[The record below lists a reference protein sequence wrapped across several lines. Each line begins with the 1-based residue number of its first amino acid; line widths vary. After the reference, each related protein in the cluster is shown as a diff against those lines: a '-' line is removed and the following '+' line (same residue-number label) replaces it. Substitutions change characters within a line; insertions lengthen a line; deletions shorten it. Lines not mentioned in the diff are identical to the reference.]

1 MLKDDL
7 IESFKRVEEKLGGL
21 QYVVH
26 TTYKEPK
33 FEIFDSIEK
42 ITDIGL
48 ITPIEP
54 NYFKDDKNVYYF
66 SDKEKMM
73 IKVENVSKEYEL
85 ADGTKVPALK
95 DVSFEVK
102 EGEILGIMGKSGS
115 GKTTLLR
122 ALRGVEH
129 IDDGSIEVGKVKV
142 TSTSSQFYYNNLKK
156 ETAIHLQR
164 SFGLWPDTV
173 RENVLRKLYARKY
186 FDEGDTNFEI
196 AESEFGHEADELLEL
211 VSLTHKA
218 DHYASVLSGGEKQR
232 LIMARQL
239 AKQPKALLLDEPATM
254 ACPRTKQEILD
265 AVKKIN
271 KELNITV
278 IIVSHLPDVQKY
290 LADRV
295 ILLEDGEI
303 ADEGST
309 DEICDTFMRDMDDIV
324 DIQNISTDE
333 DVIDVKDIY
342 KRFYLLT
349 GGEVLQIEDI
359 NFKVRNG
366 NILSIIGPSGSGKTV
381 LLRML
386 GGLDDPDE
394 GEVLYK
400 VEDGWADIDIPGL
413 NRMKIRSKLGFMHQ
427 EFALSHYATVLDQLA
442 TRLGYKNQ
450 DIVKE
455 AKVRAKKLGL
465 SEELLDSF
473 YLLTDLPETE
483 AKERLRQINLD
494 GEILNDLFPRFPE
507 TATKEA
513 VADIFESLDLD
524 MDILFRKSYELSG
537 GQKVRVM
544 LALILVSRPK
554 FLLLDEPFGDLDPIT
569 LRDVTNALK
578 SISKEYDIT
587 IVMISHNTDFIKELS
602 DRAIFMDEGKI
613 IEDSGNIDE
622 IVDNFID
629 FCHADYLKGD

>member
-1 MLKDDL
+1 
-7 IESFKRVEEKLGGL
+7 
-21 QYVVH
+21 
-26 TTYKEPK
+26 
-33 FEIFDSIEK
+33 
-42 ITDIGL
+42 
-48 ITPIEP
+48 
-54 NYFKDDKNVYYF
+54 
-66 SDKEKMM
+66 M
-73 IKVENVSKEYEL
+73 IKVENVSKYYKL
-85 ADGTKVPALK
+85 DDGTSIKALE
-95 DVSFEVK
+95 DVSFEVE
-102 EGEILGIMGKSGS
+102 EGEILGIMGRSGS

-129 IDDGSIEVGKVKV
+129 IDEGSVTVGKVNV
-142 TSTSSQFYYNNLKK
+142 TSSSSQFYYNNLKK

-173 RENVLRKLYARKY
+173 RENVLRKLYARRY

-196 AESEFGHEADELLEL
+196 AESEFGDEADELLEL

-239 AKQPKALLLDEPATM
+239 AKKPKALLLDEPATM
-254 ACPRTKQEILD
+254 ACPKTKQEILD

-278 IIVSHLPDVQKY
+278 IVVSHLPDVQKY
-290 LADRV
+290 LADKV

-303 ADEGST
+303 ADVGSP
-309 DEICDTFMRDMDDIV
+309 DEICDKFMQNMDDVV
-324 DIQNISTDE
+324 DIENISTDE
-333 DVIDVKDIY
+333 DIIDVCDLN

-349 GGEVLQIEDI
+349 GGEVLEIEDI
-359 NFKVRNG
+359 NFKVQKG
-366 NILSIIGPSGSGKTV
+366 NILSLIGPSGAGKTV

-386 GGLDDPDE
+386 AGLDDPDK
-394 GEVLYK
+394 GEVLYN
-400 VEDGWADIDIPGL
+400 VDGQWCDIDIPGL
-413 NRMKIRSKLGFMHQ
+413 GRMKIRSQLGFMHQ
-427 EFALSHYATVLDQLA
+427 EFALSHYSTVLNQLA

-450 DIVKE
+450 DIINE
-455 AKVRAKKLGL
+455 AKARAEKLGL

-473 YLLTDLPETE
+473 YLLTDLPEVE
-483 AKERLRQINLD
+483 AKERLRQVGLD
-494 GEILNDLFPRFPE
+494 AEILNDLFPKFPE

-524 MDILFRKSYELSG
+524 MDILHRKSYELSG

-544 LALILVSRPK
+544 LSLILISRPK

-569 LRDVTNALK
+569 LRTVTNSLK
-578 SISKEYDIT
+578 RISKDYGIT
-587 IVMISHNTDFIKELS
+587 IVMVSHNTDFIKELS
-602 DRAIFMDEGKI
+602 NRAIFVDDGKI
-613 IEDSGNIDE
+613 VDDSENIDE

>member
-1 MLKDDL
+1 
-7 IESFKRVEEKLGGL
+7 
-21 QYVVH
+21 
-26 TTYKEPK
+26 
-33 FEIFDSIEK
+33 
-42 ITDIGL
+42 
-48 ITPIEP
+48 
-54 NYFKDDKNVYYF
+54 
-66 SDKEKMM
+66 M
-73 IKVENVSKEYEL
+73 IKVENVSKDYDL
-85 ADGTKVPALK
+85 DDGTKITALK

-129 IDDGSIEVGKVKV
+129 IDEGSITVGEVTV
-142 TSTSSQFYYNNLKK
+142 TPDSSQFYYNNLKK

-164 SFGLWPDTV
+164 SFGIWPDTV
-173 RENVLRKLYARKY
+173 RENVLRKLYAREY
-186 FDEGDTNFEI
+186 YDEGDANLEL

-211 VSLTHKA
+211 VSLTHKK

-254 ACPRTKQEILD
+254 ACPKTKQEILD

-271 KELNITV
+271 RELNITV
-278 IIVSHLPDVQKY
+278 IVVSHLPEIQKY

-295 ILLEDGEI
+295 ILLENGEI
-303 ADEGST
+303 ADEGSAE
-309 DEICDTFMRDMDDIV
+309 EICHKFMESMDEIV
-324 DIQNISTDE
+324 DIKNIATDE
-333 DVIDVKDIY
+333 DVIQVNDIY

-349 GGEVLQIEDI
+349 GGEVLQIEDV
-359 NFKVRNG
+359 NFTVQKE
-366 NILSIIGPSGSGKTV
+366 NILSIIGPSGAGKTV

-386 GGLDDPDE
+386 GGLEDPDK
-394 GEVLYK
+394 GEVLYD
-400 VEDGWADIDIPGL
+400 VDGQWADVDIPGMG
-413 NRMKIRSKLGFMHQ
+413 RMKIRSKLGFMHQ
-427 EFALSHYATVLDQLA
+427 EFALSHYATVLNQLA

-450 DIVKE
+450 DIVKDAQE
-455 AKVRAKKLGL
+455 RARKIGL

-473 YLLTDLPETE
+473 YLLTDLPEVE
-483 AKERLRQINLD
+483 ARERLRQVGLD
-494 GEILNDLFPRFPE
+494 ADILDDLFPKFPE
-507 TATKEA
+507 SATKEA

-524 MDILFRKSYELSG
+524 MDILHRKSYELSG

-554 FLLLDEPFGDLDPIT
+554 FLLLDEPFGDLDPVT

-578 SISKEYDIT
+578 TISKDYGIT

-602 DRAIFMDEGKI
+602 NRAVFMDDGKI
-613 IEDSGNIDE
+613 IDDSEDMDK
-622 IVDNFID
+622 IVDNFIE

>member
-1 MLKDDL
+1 
-7 IESFKRVEEKLGGL
+7 
-21 QYVVH
+21 
-26 TTYKEPK
+26 
-33 FEIFDSIEK
+33 
-42 ITDIGL
+42 
-48 ITPIEP
+48 
-54 NYFKDDKNVYYF
+54 
-66 SDKEKMM
+66 M
-73 IKVENVSKEYEL
+73 IKVENVSKAYEL
-85 ADGTKVPALK
+85 DDGTKVTALK
-95 DVSFEVK
+95 DVSFEVE

-122 ALRGVEH
+122 AIRGVEH
-129 IDDGSIEVGKVKV
+129 IDEGSISVGNVKV
-142 TSTSSQFYYNNLKK
+142 TSESSQFYYNELKK

-164 SFGLWPDTV
+164 SFGIWPDTV
-173 RENVLRKLYARKY
+173 RENVLRKLYARRY

-196 AESEFGHEADELLEL
+196 AESEFGEEADELLEM
-211 VSLTHKA
+211 VSLTHKK

-254 ACPRTKQEILD
+254 ACPKTKQEILD

-278 IIVSHLPDVQKY
+278 IVISHLPDVQKY

-303 ADEGST
+303 VDEGSA
-309 DEICDTFMRDMDDIV
+309 DDICDKFMDGMDDIV
-324 DIQNISTDE
+324 DIDNISIDE
-333 DVIDVKDIY
+333 DVIQVNDLY

-349 GGEVLQIEDI
+349 GGEVLQIEDV
-359 NFKVRNG
+359 NFTVQKE
-366 NILSIIGPSGSGKTV
+366 NILSIIGPSGAGKTV

-386 GGLDDPDE
+386 GGLEDPDK

-400 VEDGWADIDIPGL
+400 IGDDEWADVDIPGMG
-413 NRMKIRSKLGFMHQ
+413 RMKIRSQLGFMHQ
-427 EFALSHYATVLDQLA
+427 EFALSHYATVLSQLA
-442 TRLGYKNQ
+442 TRLGYKND
-450 DIVKE
+450 DIVKQAQE
-455 AKVRAKKLGL
+455 RARKIGL
-465 SEELLDSF
+465 SDELLDSF
-473 YLLTDLPETE
+473 YLLTDLPEVE
-483 AKERLRQINLD
+483 ARDRLKQIGLD
-494 GEILNDLFPRFPE
+494 ADILDDLFPKFPE

-524 MDILFRKSYELSG
+524 MDILHRKSYELSG

-544 LALILVSRPK
+544 LSLILISRPK
-554 FLLLDEPFGDLDPIT
+554 YLLLDEPFGDLDPVT

-578 SISKEYDIT
+578 TIAKTYGIT

-602 DRAIFMDEGKI
+602 NRAVFMDDGKI
-613 IEDSGNIDE
+613 IDDSENIDE

>member
-1 MLKDDL
+1 
-7 IESFKRVEEKLGGL
+7 
-21 QYVVH
+21 
-26 TTYKEPK
+26 
-33 FEIFDSIEK
+33 
-42 ITDIGL
+42 
-48 ITPIEP
+48 
-54 NYFKDDKNVYYF
+54 
-66 SDKEKMM
+66 M
-73 IKVENVSKEYEL
+73 IKVENVSKDYEL
-85 ADGTKVPALK
+85 TDGTKVTALK
-95 DVSFEVK
+95 NVSFEVK

-129 IDDGSIEVGKVKV
+129 IDEGSIEVGNVKV
-142 TSTSSQFYYNNLKK
+142 TSESSQFYYNELKK

-164 SFGLWPDTV
+164 SFGIWPDTV
-173 RENVLRKLYARKY
+173 RENVLRKLYARRY
-186 FDEGDTNFEI
+186 FDEGDTNFEV
-196 AESEFGHEADELLEL
+196 AESEFGEEAD
-211 VSLTHKA
+211 KK

-239 AKQPKALLLDEPATM
+239 AKQPTALLLDEPATM
-254 ACPRTKQEILD
+254 ACPKTKQEILD

-271 KELNITV
+271 KELNITI
-278 IIVSHLPDVQKY
+278 IIVSHLPDIQKY

-303 ADEGST
+303 VDEGSPK
-309 DEICDTFMRDMDDIV
+309 EICDKFMADMDDIV

-333 DVIDVKDIY
+333 DLIDVKDVY

-349 GGEVLQIEDI
+349 GGEVLQMEDI
-359 NFKVRNG
+359 NFKVQDK
-366 NILSIIGPSGSGKTV
+366 NILSIIGPSGAGKTV

-386 GGLDDPDE
+386 GGLDDPDK

-400 VEDGWADIDIPGL
+400 VEDKWADIDIPGYD
-413 NRMKIRSKLGFMHQ
+413 RMKIRSKLGFMHQ
-427 EFALSHYATVLDQLA
+427 EFALTHYATVLSQLS
-442 TRLGYKNQ
+442 TRLGYKKQ
-450 DIVKE
+450 DIVNE
-455 AKVRAKKLGL
+455 AKARAEKLGL

-483 AKERLRQINLD
+483 AKERLRQVGLD

-524 MDILFRKSYELSG
+524 MDILHRKSYELSG

-544 LALILVSRPK
+544 LSLILVSRPK
-554 FLLLDEPFGDLDPIT
+554 FLLLDEPFGDLDPVT

-578 SISKEYDIT
+578 TISKDYGIT
-587 IVMISHNTDFIKELS
+587 IVMVSHNTDFIKELS
-602 DRAIFMDEGKI
+602 NRAIFMDDGKI
-613 IEDSGNIDE
+613 IDDSEDIDE

-629 FCHADYLKGD
+629 FCHADYLKGE

>member
-1 MLKDDL
+1 
-7 IESFKRVEEKLGGL
+7 
-21 QYVVH
+21 
-26 TTYKEPK
+26 
-33 FEIFDSIEK
+33 
-42 ITDIGL
+42 
-48 ITPIEP
+48 
-54 NYFKDDKNVYYF
+54 
-66 SDKEKMM
+66 M
-73 IKVENVSKEYEL
+73 IKVENVSKDYEL
-85 ADGTKVPALK
+85 ADGTKITALN
-95 DVSFEVK
+95 DISFEVK

-173 RENVLRKLYARKY
+173 RENILRKLYARRY
-186 FDEGDTNFEI
+186 FDEGDTNFEV
-196 AESEFGHEADELLEL
+196 AESEFGQEADELLEL

-218 DHYASVLSGGEKQR
+218 NHYASVLSGGEKQR

-278 IIVSHLPDVQKY
+278 ILVSHLPDVQKY

-303 ADEGST
+303 VDEGSP
-309 DEICDTFMRDMDDIV
+309 DEICDKFMEGMDDIV

-333 DVIDVKDIY
+333 DVIDVKDVY

-359 NFKVRNG
+359 NFKVQKE
-366 NILSIIGPSGSGKTV
+366 NIFSIIGPSGAGKTV

-386 GGLDDPDE
+386 GGLDDPDR

-400 VEDGWADIDIPGL
+400 IDDDWADIDIPGI

-427 EFALSHYATVLDQLA
+427 EFALSHYATVLNQLA

-455 AKVRAKKLGL
+455 AKARAEKLGL

-473 YLLTDLPETE
+473 YLLTDLPENE
-483 AKERLRQINLD
+483 AKERLRQVGLD

-524 MDILFRKSYELSG
+524 MDILHRKSYELSG

-544 LALILVSRPK
+544 LALILISRPK
-554 FLLLDEPFGDLDPIT
+554 FLLLDEPFGDLDPVT

-578 SISKEYDIT
+578 TISKDYEIT
-587 IVMISHNTDFIKELS
+587 VVMISHNTDFIKELS
-602 DRAIFMDEGKI
+602 NRAVFIDDGKI
-613 IEDSGNIDE
+613 IDDSENIDE

-629 FCHADYLKGD
+629 FCHADYLKRGLNNV

>member
-1 MLKDDL
+1 
-7 IESFKRVEEKLGGL
+7 
-21 QYVVH
+21 
-26 TTYKEPK
+26 
-33 FEIFDSIEK
+33 
-42 ITDIGL
+42 
-48 ITPIEP
+48 
-54 NYFKDDKNVYYF
+54 
-66 SDKEKMM
+66 M
-73 IKVENVSKEYEL
+73 IKVENVSKAYEL
-85 ADGTKVPALK
+85 DDGTKVTALN

-102 EGEILGIMGKSGS
+102 EGEIIGIMGKSGS

-129 IDDGSIEVGKVKV
+129 IDEGSISVGDVKV
-142 TSTSSQFYYNNLKK
+142 TSESSQFYYNNLKK

-164 SFGLWPDTV
+164 SFGVWPDTV
-173 RENVLRKLYARKY
+173 RENVLRKLYARRY
-186 FDEGDTNFEI
+186 FDEGDTNFEV
-196 AESEFGHEADELLEL
+196 AESEFGEEADELLEL
-211 VSLTHKA
+211 VSLTHKK

-254 ACPRTKQEILD
+254 ACPKTKQEILD

-278 IIVSHLPDVQKY
+278 VLVSHLPDVQKY

-303 ADEGST
+303 VDEGSA
-309 DEICDTFMRDMDDIV
+309 DEICDKFMEGMDDIV
-324 DIQNISTDE
+324 DIQNIATDE
-333 DVIDVKDIY
+333 DVVEVKDVY

-359 NFKVRNG
+359 NFKVQKE
-366 NILSIIGPSGSGKTV
+366 NILSIIGPSGAGKTV

-386 GGLDDPDE
+386 GGLDDPDK

-400 VEDGWADIDIPGL
+400 VDEEWADIDIPGM

-427 EFALSHYATVLDQLA
+427 EFALTHYATVLNQLA

-450 DIVKE
+450 DIIKD
-455 AKVRAKKLGL
+455 AQKRAKQIGL
-465 SEELLDSF
+465 SDELLDSF
-473 YLLTDLPETE
+473 YQLTDLPEAE
-483 AKERLRQINLD
+483 AKDRLRQIGLD
-494 GEILNDLFPRFPE
+494 AEILNDLFPRFPE

-513 VADIFESLDLD
+513 VADIFDSLDLD
-524 MDILFRKSYELSG
+524 MDILYRKSYELSG

-544 LALILVSRPK
+544 LALILISRPK
-554 FLLLDEPFGDLDPIT
+554 FLLLDEPFGDLDPVT

-578 SISKEYDIT
+578 TISKNYGIT
-587 IVMISHNTDFIKELS
+587 VIMISHNTDFIKEVS
-602 DRAIFMDEGKI
+602 NRAVFMDDGKI
-613 IEDSGNIDE
+613 IDDSENIDE

>member
-1 MLKDDL
+1 
-7 IESFKRVEEKLGGL
+7 
-21 QYVVH
+21 
-26 TTYKEPK
+26 
-33 FEIFDSIEK
+33 
-42 ITDIGL
+42 
-48 ITPIEP
+48 
-54 NYFKDDKNVYYF
+54 
-66 SDKEKMM
+66 M

-85 ADGTKVPALK
+85 DDGTKITALK
-95 DVSFEVK
+95 NVSFEVK

-129 IDDGSIEVGKVKV
+129 IDGGSIEEKKKKI
-142 TSTSSQFYYNNLKK
+142 TSESSQFYYNELKK

-173 RENVLRKLYARKY
+173 RENVLRKLYARDY
-186 FDEGDTNFEI
+186 FDEGDTNFEV

-211 VSLTHKA
+211 VSLTHKK

-239 AKQPKALLLDEPATM
+239 AKRPKALLLDEPATM
-254 ACPRTKQEILD
+254 ACPKTKQEILD

-278 IIVSHLPDVQKY
+278 VLVSHLPDVQKY

-303 ADEGST
+303 ADEGSAEESRLT
-309 DEICDTFMRDMDDIV
+309 DSPRSL
-324 DIQNISTDE
+324 QNISTDE
-333 DVIDVKDIY
+333 DVIQVNDVF

-349 GGEVLQIEDI
+349 GGQVLEMEDI
-359 NFKVRNG
+359 NFTVQKE
-366 NILSIIGPSGSGKTV
+366 NILSIIGPSGAGKTV

-386 GGLDDPDE
+386 GGLDDPDK
-394 GEVLYK
+394 GEVLYD
-400 VEDGWADIDIPGL
+400 VEGEWKDIDIPGMS
-413 NRMKIRSKLGFMHQ
+413 RMKIRSKLGFMHQ
-427 EFALSHYATVLDQLA
+427 EFALTHYATVLNQLA

-450 DIVKE
+450 NIVKD
-455 AKVRAKKLGL
+455 AQKRAENLGL

-473 YLLTDLPETE
+473 YQLTDLPETE
-483 AKERLRQINLD
+483 AKERLRQVGLD
-494 GEILNDLFPRFPE
+494 AEILNDLFPRFPE

-524 MDILFRKSYELSG
+524 MDILYRRSYELSG

-554 FLLLDEPFGDLDPIT
+554 FLLLDEPFGDLDPVT

-578 SISKEYDIT
+578 KISKTYGIT
-587 IVMISHNTDFIKELS
+587 IVMVSHNTDFIKELS
-602 DRAIFMDEGKI
+602 NRALFMDDGKI
-613 IEDSGNIDE
+613 VDDSENINE
-622 IVDNFID
+622 IVDNFIE
-629 FCHADYLKGD
+629 FCHADYLLGDK

>member
-1 MLKDDL
+1 
-7 IESFKRVEEKLGGL
+7 
-21 QYVVH
+21 
-26 TTYKEPK
+26 
-33 FEIFDSIEK
+33 
-42 ITDIGL
+42 
-48 ITPIEP
+48 
-54 NYFKDDKNVYYF
+54 
-66 SDKEKMM
+66 MM
-73 IKVENVSKEYEL
+73 IKVENVSKDYEL
-85 ADGTKVPALK
+85 SDGSKVTALK
-95 DVSFEVK
+95 NVSFEVE

-129 IDDGSIEVGKVKV
+129 IDEGSIEVGNVKV
-142 TSTSSQFYYNNLKK
+142 TSESSQFYYNELKK

-164 SFGLWPDTV
+164 SFGIWPDTV
-173 RENVLRKLYARKY
+173 RENVLRKLYARRY
-186 FDEGDTNFEI
+186 FDEGDTNFEV
-196 AESEFGHEADELLEL
+196 AESEFGDEADELLEL
-211 VSLTHKA
+211 VSLTHKK

-239 AKQPKALLLDEPATM
+239 AKQPTALLLDEPATM
-254 ACPRTKQEILD
+254 ACPKTKQEILD

-271 KELNITV
+271 RELNITI
-278 IIVSHLPDVQKY
+278 IIVSHLPDIQKY

-303 ADEGST
+303 IDEGSPK
-309 DEICDTFMRDMDDIV
+309 EICDKFMEDMDDIV

-333 DVIDVKDIY
+333 DLIDVKDVY

-349 GGEVLQIEDI
+349 GGEVLQMEDI
-359 NFKVRNG
+359 NFKVQDK
-366 NILSIIGPSGSGKTV
+366 NILSIIGPSGAGKTV

-386 GGLDDPDE
+386 GGLDDPDK

-400 VEDGWADIDIPGL
+400 IGDRWADIDIPGYD
-413 NRMKIRSKLGFMHQ
+413 RMEIRSKLGFMHQ
-427 EFALSHYATVLDQLA
+427 EFALTHYATVLSQLS
-442 TRLGYKNQ
+442 TRLGYKKT
-450 DIVKE
+450 DIVNE
-455 AKVRAKKLGL
+455 AKARAEKLGL

-473 YLLTDLPETE
+473 YQLTDMPETE
-483 AKERLRQINLD
+483 VKERLRQVGLD

-524 MDILFRKSYELSG
+524 MDILHRKSYELSG

-544 LALILVSRPK
+544 LSLILVSRPK
-554 FLLLDEPFGDLDPIT
+554 FLLLDEPFGDLDPVT

-578 SISKEYDIT
+578 TISHDYGIT
-587 IVMISHNTDFIKELS
+587 IVMVSHNTDFIKELS
-602 DRAIFMDEGKI
+602 NRAIFMDDGKI
-613 IEDSGNIDE
+613 IDDSEDMDE
-622 IVDNFID
+622 IVGNFID

>member
-1 MLKDDL
+1 
-7 IESFKRVEEKLGGL
+7 
-21 QYVVH
+21 
-26 TTYKEPK
+26 
-33 FEIFDSIEK
+33 
-42 ITDIGL
+42 
-48 ITPIEP
+48 
-54 NYFKDDKNVYYF
+54 
-66 SDKEKMM
+66 M
-73 IKVENVSKEYEL
+73 IKVENVSKAYEL
-85 ADGTKVPALK
+85 DDGTKVTALK
-95 DVSFEVK
+95 DVSFEVE

-115 GKTTLLR
+115 GKITLLR
-122 ALRGVEH
+122 AIRGVEH
-129 IDDGSIEVGKVKV
+129 IDEGSISVGNVKV
-142 TSTSSQFYYNNLKK
+142 TSESSQFYYNELKK

-164 SFGLWPDTV
+164 SFGIWPDTV
-173 RENVLRKLYARKY
+173 RENVLRKLYARRY

-196 AESEFGHEADELLEL
+196 AESEFGEEADELLEM
-211 VSLTHKA
+211 VSLTHKK

-254 ACPRTKQEILD
+254 ACPKTKQEILD

-278 IIVSHLPDVQKY
+278 IVISHLPDVQKY

-303 ADEGST
+303 VDEGSA
-309 DEICDTFMRDMDDIV
+309 DDICDKFMDGMDDIV
-324 DIQNISTDE
+324 DIDNISTDE
-333 DVIDVKDIY
+333 DVIQVNDIY

-349 GGEVLQIEDI
+349 GGEVLQIEDV
-359 NFKVRNG
+359 NFKVQKE
-366 NILSIIGPSGSGKTV
+366 NILSIIGPSGAGKTV

-386 GGLDDPDE
+386 GGLEDPDK

-400 VEDGWADIDIPGL
+400 IGDDEWADVDIPGMG
-413 NRMKIRSKLGFMHQ
+413 RMKIRSQLGFMHQ
-427 EFALSHYATVLDQLA
+427 EFALSHYATVLSQLA
-442 TRLGYKNQ
+442 TRLGYKND
-450 DIVKE
+450 DIVKQAQE
-455 AKVRAKKLGL
+455 RARKIGL
-465 SEELLDSF
+465 SDELLDSF
-473 YLLTDLPETE
+473 YLLTDLPEVE
-483 AKERLRQINLD
+483 ARDRLKQIGLD
-494 GEILNDLFPRFPE
+494 ADILDDLFPKFPE

-524 MDILFRKSYELSG
+524 MDILHRKSYELSG

-544 LALILVSRPK
+544 LSLILISRPK
-554 FLLLDEPFGDLDPIT
+554 YLLLDEPFGDLDPVT

-578 SISKEYDIT
+578 TIAKTYGIT

-602 DRAIFMDEGKI
+602 NRAVFMDDGKI
-613 IEDSGNIDE
+613 IDDSENIDE

>member
-1 MLKDDL
+1 
-7 IESFKRVEEKLGGL
+7 
-21 QYVVH
+21 
-26 TTYKEPK
+26 
-33 FEIFDSIEK
+33 
-42 ITDIGL
+42 
-48 ITPIEP
+48 
-54 NYFKDDKNVYYF
+54 
-66 SDKEKMM
+66 M
-73 IKVENVSKEYEL
+73 IKVENVSKDYEL
-85 ADGTKVPALK
+85 DDGTKVTALN
-95 DVSFEVK
+95 DVSFEVE

-129 IDDGSIEVGKVKV
+129 IDAGSITVGKVTV
-142 TSTSSQFYYNNLKK
+142 TEESSQFYYNNLKK

-173 RENVLRKLYARKY
+173 RENVLRKLYARRY
-186 FDEGDTNFEI
+186 FDEGDTNFEV
-196 AESEFGHEADELLEL
+196 AESEFGEEADELLEL

-218 DHYASVLSGGEKQR
+218 NHYASVLSGGEKQR

-254 ACPRTKQEILD
+254 ACPKTKQEILD

-271 KELNITV
+271 DELNITV
-278 IIVSHLPDVQKY
+278 IVVSHLPDIQKY

-303 ADEGST
+303 ADEGT
-309 DEICDTFMRDMDDIV
+309 PEEICDKFMEDMEPVV
-324 DIQNISTDE
+324 DIENIATDE
-333 DVIDVKDIY
+333 DVIDVRDVR

-349 GGEVLQIEDI
+349 GGEVLQMEDI
-359 NFKVRNG
+359 NFKVQNE
-366 NILSIIGPSGSGKTV
+366 NILSIIGPSGAGKTV

-386 GGLDDPDE
+386 GGLDYPDDGDILYYTD
-394 GEVLYK
+394 GE
-400 VEDGWADIDIPGL
+400 WRDIEIPGMS
-413 NRMKIRSKLGFMHQ
+413 RMKIRSKLGFMHQ
-427 EFALSHYATVLDQLA
+427 EFALNHYATVLSQLA

-450 DIVKE
+450 NIVKE
-455 AKVRAKKLGL
+455 AQERARKIGIG
-465 SEELLDSF
+465 EELLDSF

-483 AKERLRQINLD
+483 AKHRLEQIGLD
-494 GEILNDLFPRFPE
+494 AEILNDLFPRFPE

-524 MDILFRKSYELSG
+524 LDILHRRSYELSG

-554 FLLLDEPFGDLDPIT
+554 FLLLDEPFGDLDPVT
-569 LRDVTNALK
+569 LRDVTNSLK
-578 SISKEYDIT
+578 KISKTYGIT

-602 DRAIFMDEGKI
+602 NRAVFMDDGKI
-613 IEDSGNIDE
+613 IDDSEDIDE

-629 FCHADYLKGD
+629 FCHADYLKGDC

>member
-1 MLKDDL
+1 
-7 IESFKRVEEKLGGL
+7 
-21 QYVVH
+21 
-26 TTYKEPK
+26 
-33 FEIFDSIEK
+33 
-42 ITDIGL
+42 
-48 ITPIEP
+48 
-54 NYFKDDKNVYYF
+54 
-66 SDKEKMM
+66 M
-73 IKVENVSKEYEL
+73 IKVENVSKDYEL
-85 ADGTKVPALK
+85 ADGTKVTALK
-95 DVSFEVK
+95 NVSFEVK

-129 IDDGSIEVGKVKV
+129 IDEGSITVGDV
-142 TSTSSQFYYNNLKK
+142 SINQDSSQYYYNELKK

-164 SFGLWPDTV
+164 SFGIWPDTV
-173 RENVLRKLYARKY
+173 RENVLRKLYAREY
-186 FDEGDTNFEI
+186 YDEGDANFEL
-196 AESEFGHEADELLEL
+196 ADSEFGQEADEILEL
-211 VSLTHKA
+211 VSLTNKK

-239 AKQPKALLLDEPATM
+239 AKKPKALLLDEPATM
-254 ACPRTKQEILD
+254 ACPKTKQEILD

-271 KELNITV
+271 KELNMSV
-278 IIVSHLPDVQKY
+278 IVVSHLPDVQKY

-295 ILLEDGEI
+295 ILMEDGEI
-303 ADEGST
+303 VDEG
-309 DEICDTFMRDMDDIV
+309 DPARICDEFMQDMDDIV
-324 DIQNISTDE
+324 DIENISTDE
-333 DVIDVKDIY
+333 DVIEAKDIY

-359 NFKVRNG
+359 NFKVQKE
-366 NILSIIGPSGSGKTV
+366 NILSIIGPSGAGKTV

-400 VEDGWADIDIPGL
+400 LEDGTWADIDIPGM

-427 EFALSHYATVLDQLA
+427 EFALTHHATVLNQLA
-442 TRLGYKNQ
+442 VRLGYKNS

-455 AKVRAKKLGL
+455 AQERAKKIGI
-465 SEELLDSF
+465 SDELLDSF

-483 AKERLRQINLD
+483 ARDRLKQVGLD
-494 GEILNDLFPRFPE
+494 SDILDDLFPRFPE

-524 MDILFRKSYELSG
+524 MDILHRKSYELSG

-544 LALILVSRPK
+544 LALILISRPK
-554 FLLLDEPFGDLDPIT
+554 FLLLDEPFGDLDPVT

-578 SISKEYDIT
+578 TISKTYGIT
-587 IVMISHNTDFIKELS
+587 IVMVSHNTDFIKELS
-602 DRAIFMDEGKI
+602 NRAIFMDDGKI
-613 IEDSGNIDE
+613 IDDSEDMDK
-622 IVDNFID
+622 IVGNFID

>member
-1 MLKDDL
+1 
-7 IESFKRVEEKLGGL
+7 
-21 QYVVH
+21 
-26 TTYKEPK
+26 
-33 FEIFDSIEK
+33 
-42 ITDIGL
+42 
-48 ITPIEP
+48 
-54 NYFKDDKNVYYF
+54 
-66 SDKEKMM
+66 M
-73 IKVENVSKEYEL
+73 IKVENVSKDYEL
-85 ADGTKVPALK
+85 DNGTKITALK

-129 IDDGSIEVGKVKV
+129 IDGGSITVGDVTVKEG
-142 TSTSSQFYYNNLKK
+142 SSQFYYNNLKK

-173 RENVLRKLYARKY
+173 RENVLRKLYARRY
-186 FDEGDTNFEI
+186 FDEGDTNFEV
-196 AESEFGHEADELLEL
+196 AESEFGQEADELLEL
-211 VSLTHKA
+211 VSLTEKA

-254 ACPRTKQEILD
+254 ACPKTKQEILD

-271 KELNITV
+271 EELNITV
-278 IIVSHLPDVQKY
+278 VIVSHLPDVQKY

-303 ADEGST
+303 ADEGT
-309 DEICDTFMRDMDDIV
+309 PEEICDKFMADMEPIV
-324 DIQNISTDE
+324 DIENISTDE
-333 DVIDVKDIY
+333 DVIDVRDVS

-349 GGEVLQIEDI
+349 GGEVLQMEDI
-359 NFKVRNG
+359 DFKVKNQ
-366 NILSIIGPSGSGKTV
+366 NILSIIGPSGAGKTV

-386 GGLDDPDE
+386 GGLDYPDDGDILYYTE
-394 GEVLYK
+394 GE
-400 VEDGWADIDIPGL
+400 WRDIEIPGMS
-413 NRMKIRSKLGFMHQ
+413 RMKIRSKLGFMHQ
-427 EFALSHYATVLDQLA
+427 EFALSHYATVLNQLA

-450 DIVKE
+450 NIVQE
-455 AKVRAKKLGL
+455 AQERARKIGIG
-465 SEELLDSF
+465 EELLDSF
-473 YLLTDLPETE
+473 YLLTDLPESE
-483 AKERLRQINLD
+483 AKNRLEQIGLD
-494 GEILNDLFPRFPE
+494 AEILNDLFPKFPE

-524 MDILFRKSYELSG
+524 LDILHRRSYELSG

-554 FLLLDEPFGDLDPIT
+554 FLLLDEPFGDLDPVT
-569 LRDVTNALK
+569 LRDVTNSLK
-578 SISKEYDIT
+578 KISKTYGIT

-602 DRAIFMDEGKI
+602 NRALFMDDGKI
-613 IEDSGNIDE
+613 IDDSENIDE

-629 FCHADYLKGD
+629 FCHADYLKGDC

>member
-1 MLKDDL
+1 
-7 IESFKRVEEKLGGL
+7 
-21 QYVVH
+21 
-26 TTYKEPK
+26 
-33 FEIFDSIEK
+33 
-42 ITDIGL
+42 
-48 ITPIEP
+48 
-54 NYFKDDKNVYYF
+54 
-66 SDKEKMM
+66 M
-73 IKVENVSKEYEL
+73 IKVENVSKDYEL
-85 ADGTKVPALK
+85 DDGTKITALK

-129 IDDGSIEVGKVKV
+129 IDEGSISVGKVKV
-142 TSTSSQFYYNNLKK
+142 TSESSQFYYNELKK

-173 RENVLRKLYARKY
+173 RENVLRKLYARRY
-186 FDEGDTNFEI
+186 FDEGDTNFEV
-196 AESEFGHEADELLEL
+196 AESEFGQEADEILEML
-211 VSLTHKA
+211 SLTHKK

-232 LIMARQL
+232 LIIARQL
-239 AKQPKALLLDEPATM
+239 AKRPKALLLDEPATM
-254 ACPRTKQEILD
+254 ACPKTKQEILD

-271 KELNITV
+271 EELNITI

-303 ADEGST
+303 TDEGSAN
-309 DEICDTFMRDMDDIV
+309 EICDKFMADMDDIV

-333 DVIDVKDIY
+333 DVIEVKDVY

-359 NFKVRNG
+359 NFKVQKE
-366 NILSIIGPSGSGKTV
+366 NILSIIGPSGAGKTV
-381 LLRML
+381 LLRMI
-386 GGLDDPDE
+386 GGLDDPDK
-394 GEVLYK
+394 GEVLYN
-400 VEDGWADIDIPGL
+400 VDGEWADIDIPGM

-427 EFALSHYATVLDQLA
+427 EFALTHYATVLNQLA

-455 AKVRAKKLGL
+455 AKERAERLGL
-465 SEELLDSF
+465 SDELLDSF
-473 YLLTDLPETE
+473 YQLTDLPESE
-483 AKERLRQINLD
+483 AKDRLMQVGLD
-494 GEILNDLFPRFPE
+494 AEILNDLFPRFPE

-524 MDILFRKSYELSG
+524 MDILHRKSYELSG

-554 FLLLDEPFGDLDPIT
+554 FLLLDEPFGDLDPVT

-578 SISKEYDIT
+578 TISKDYGIT

-602 DRAIFMDEGKI
+602 NRAVFMDDGHI
-613 IEDSGNIDE
+613 IDDSENIDE

-629 FCHADYLKGD
+629 FCHADYLKGE

>member
-1 MLKDDL
+1 
-7 IESFKRVEEKLGGL
+7 
-21 QYVVH
+21 
-26 TTYKEPK
+26 
-33 FEIFDSIEK
+33 
-42 ITDIGL
+42 
-48 ITPIEP
+48 
-54 NYFKDDKNVYYF
+54 
-66 SDKEKMM
+66 M
-73 IKVENVSKEYEL
+73 IKVENVSKDYEL
-85 ADGTKVPALK
+85 DDGTKITALK
-95 DVSFEVK
+95 DVSFEVE

-129 IDDGSIEVGKVKV
+129 IDAGSITVGEVNI
-142 TSTSSQFYYNNLKK
+142 TEDSSQFYYNNLKK

-173 RENVLRKLYARKY
+173 RENVLRKLYAREY
-186 FDEGDTNFEI
+186 FDEGDTNFQL
-196 AESEFGHEADELLEL
+196 AESEFGDEADELLEL

-239 AKQPKALLLDEPATM
+239 AKRPKALLLDEPATM
-254 ACPRTKQEILD
+254 ACPKTKQEILD

-271 KELNITV
+271 DELNITV
-278 IIVSHLPDVQKY
+278 ILVSHLPDVQKY

-303 ADEGST
+303 ADEGNPE
-309 DEICDTFMRDMDDIV
+309 EICDKFMADMEPVV
-324 DIQNISTDE
+324 DIENIATDE
-333 DVIDVKDIY
+333 DLIDVKDVR

-349 GGEVLQIEDI
+349 GGEVLQMEDI
-359 NFKVRNG
+359 NFKVQNE
-366 NILSIIGPSGSGKTV
+366 NILSIIGPSGAGKTV

-386 GGLDDPDE
+386 GGLDHPDD
-394 GEVLYK
+394 GDVLYYA
-400 VEDGWADIDIPGL
+400 DGEWRDIEIPGMS
-413 NRMKIRSKLGFMHQ
+413 RMKIRSKLGFMHQ
-427 EFALSHYATVLDQLA
+427 EFALTHYATVLSQLA

-450 DIVKE
+450 NIVKE
-455 AKVRAKKLGL
+455 AQKRAERLGIG
-465 SEELLDSF
+465 EELLDSF
-473 YLLTDLPETE
+473 YQLTDLPETE
-483 AKERLRQINLD
+483 AKRRLEQVGLD
-494 GEILNDLFPRFPE
+494 SEILNDLFPRFPE

-524 MDILFRKSYELSG
+524 LDILYRKSYELSG

-554 FLLLDEPFGDLDPIT
+554 FLLLDEPFGDLDPVT
-569 LRDVTNALK
+569 LRDVTNSLK
-578 SISKEYDIT
+578 KISKTYGIT

-602 DRAIFMDEGKI
+602 NRAIFMDDGKI
-613 IEDSGNIDE
+613 IDDSENINE

-629 FCHADYLKGD
+629 FCHADYLKGDC

>member
-1 MLKDDL
+1 
-7 IESFKRVEEKLGGL
+7 
-21 QYVVH
+21 
-26 TTYKEPK
+26 
-33 FEIFDSIEK
+33 
-42 ITDIGL
+42 
-48 ITPIEP
+48 
-54 NYFKDDKNVYYF
+54 
-66 SDKEKMM
+66 M
-73 IKVENVSKEYEL
+73 IKIENVSKAYEL
-85 ADGTKVPALK
+85 DDGTKVTALN
-95 DVSFEVK
+95 DVSFDVE

-115 GKTTLLR
+115 GKSTLLR
-122 ALRGVEH
+122 AIRGVEH
-129 IDDGSIEVGKVKV
+129 IDEGSISVGKVKV
-142 TSTSSQFYYNNLKK
+142 TPDSSQFYYNNLKK

-173 RENVLRKLYARKY
+173 RENVLRKLYARRY

-196 AESEFGHEADELLEL
+196 AESEFGKEADELLEL
-211 VSLTHKA
+211 VSLTDKK

-254 ACPRTKQEILD
+254 ACPKTKQEILD

-271 KELNITV
+271 EELNITV

-295 ILLEDGEI
+295 ILMEDGQI
-303 ADEGST
+303 ADEGTPS
-309 DEICDTFMRDMDDIV
+309 EICDKFMQGMDDIV
-324 DIQNISTDE
+324 DITNTATDE
-333 DVIDVKDIY
+333 DVIEVNDVY

-359 NFKVRNG
+359 NFSVQRE
-366 NILSIIGPSGSGKTV
+366 NILSIIGPSGAGKTV

-386 GGLDDPDE
+386 GGLEDPDE

-400 VEDGWADIDIPGL
+400 VADDWADIDIPGM

-427 EFALSHYATVLDQLA
+427 EFALNHYATVLDQLA

-450 DIVKE
+450 NIVKE
-455 AKVRAKKLGL
+455 ARQRAERLGL
-465 SEELLDSF
+465 SEQLLDSF
-473 YLLTDLPETE
+473 YLLTDLPESE
-483 AKERLRQINLD
+483 AKERLRQVGLD
-494 GEILNDLFPRFPE
+494 GEILNDLFPKFPE

-524 MDILFRKSYELSG
+524 MDILHRKSYELSG

-544 LALILVSRPK
+544 LALILISRPE
-554 FLLLDEPFGDLDPIT
+554 FLLLDEPFGDLDPVT

-578 SISKEYDIT
+578 TISKDYGIT

-602 DRAIFMDEGKI
+602 NRAIFMDNGKI
-613 IEDSGNIDE
+613 VDDSENIEE
-622 IVDNFID
+622 IVDSFID
-629 FCHADYLKGD
+629 FCHADYLKGE

>member
-1 MLKDDL
+1 
-7 IESFKRVEEKLGGL
+7 
-21 QYVVH
+21 
-26 TTYKEPK
+26 
-33 FEIFDSIEK
+33 
-42 ITDIGL
+42 
-48 ITPIEP
+48 
-54 NYFKDDKNVYYF
+54 
-66 SDKEKMM
+66 M
-73 IKVENVSKEYEL
+73 IKVENVSKDYEL
-85 ADGTKVPALK
+85 ADGTKVTALK
-95 DVSFEVK
+95 NVSFEVK

-122 ALRGVEH
+122 AIRGVEH
-129 IDDGSIEVGKVKV
+129 IDEGSITVGDV
-142 TSTSSQFYYNNLKK
+142 SINQNSSQYYYNELKK

-173 RENVLRKLYARKY
+173 RENVLRKLYAREY
-186 FDEGDTNFEI
+186 YDEGDANFEL
-196 AESEFGHEADELLEL
+196 ADSEFGDEADEILEL
-211 VSLTHKA
+211 VSLTHKK

-239 AKQPKALLLDEPATM
+239 AKKPKALLLDEPATM
-254 ACPRTKQEILD
+254 ACPKTKQEILD

-271 KELNITV
+271 KELNIAV
-278 IIVSHLPDVQKY
+278 IVVSHLPDVQKY

-295 ILLEDGEI
+295 ILLEDGQI
-303 ADEGST
+303 VDEG
-309 DEICDTFMRDMDDIV
+309 EPERICDEFMEDMADIV
-324 DIQNISTDE
+324 DIENISTNE
-333 DVIDVKDIY
+333 DVIEAKDIF

-359 NFKVRNG
+359 NFKVQKE
-366 NILSIIGPSGSGKTV
+366 NILSIIGPSGAGKTV

-400 VEDGWADIDIPGL
+400 LEDGGWADIDIPGI

-427 EFALSHYATVLDQLA
+427 EFALSHYATVLNQLA
-442 TRLGYKNQ
+442 VRLGYKNA

-455 AKVRAKKLGL
+455 AQERARKIGI

-483 AKERLRQINLD
+483 ARDRLRQVGLD
-494 GEILNDLFPRFPE
+494 ADILDDLFPRFPE

-524 MDILFRKSYELSG
+524 MDILHRKSYELSG

-554 FLLLDEPFGDLDPIT
+554 FLLLDEPFGDLDPVT

-578 SISKEYDIT
+578 TISKTYGIT

-602 DRAIFMDEGKI
+602 NRAIFMDDGKI
-613 IEDSGNIDE
+613 IDDSEDMDK

>member
-1 MLKDDL
+1 
-7 IESFKRVEEKLGGL
+7 
-21 QYVVH
+21 
-26 TTYKEPK
+26 
-33 FEIFDSIEK
+33 
-42 ITDIGL
+42 
-48 ITPIEP
+48 
-54 NYFKDDKNVYYF
+54 
-66 SDKEKMM
+66 M

-578 SISKEYDIT
+578 SISKEYGIT

>member
-1 MLKDDL
+1 
-7 IESFKRVEEKLGGL
+7 
-21 QYVVH
+21 
-26 TTYKEPK
+26 
-33 FEIFDSIEK
+33 
-42 ITDIGL
+42 
-48 ITPIEP
+48 
-54 NYFKDDKNVYYF
+54 
-66 SDKEKMM
+66 M
-73 IKVENVSKEYEL
+73 IKVENVSKDYEL
-85 ADGTKVPALK
+85 ADGTKVAALK

-173 RENVLRKLYARKY
+173 RENVLRKLYARRY
-186 FDEGDTNFEI
+186 FDEGDTNFEV
-196 AESEFGHEADELLEL
+196 AESEFGAEADELLEL

-254 ACPRTKQEILD
+254 ACPKTKQEILD

-278 IIVSHLPDVQKY
+278 ILVSHLPDVQKY

-303 ADEGST
+303 ADEGT
-309 DEICDTFMRDMDDIV
+309 PDEICDKFMEGMDDIV

-333 DVIDVKDIY
+333 DVIDVKDVY

-359 NFKVRNG
+359 NFKVQKE
-366 NILSIIGPSGSGKTV
+366 NILSIIGPSGAGKTV

-386 GGLDDPDE
+386 GGLDDPDK

-400 VEDGWADIDIPGL
+400 VDEETWADIDIPGM

-455 AKVRAKKLGL
+455 AKERAEKLGL

-473 YLLTDLPETE
+473 YLLTDLPESE
-483 AKERLRQINLD
+483 AKERLRQVGLD

-524 MDILFRKSYELSG
+524 MDILHRKSYELSG

-544 LALILVSRPK
+544 LALILISRPK
-554 FLLLDEPFGDLDPIT
+554 FLLLDEPFGDLDPVT

-578 SISKEYDIT
+578 TISKDYGIT
-587 IVMISHNTDFIKELS
+587 IIMISHNTDFIKELS
-602 DRAIFMDEGKI
+602 NRAVFMDNGKI
-613 IEDSGNIDE
+613 IDDSDNIDE

-629 FCHADYLKGD
+629 FCHADYLKGE

>member
-1 MLKDDL
+1 
-7 IESFKRVEEKLGGL
+7 
-21 QYVVH
+21 
-26 TTYKEPK
+26 
-33 FEIFDSIEK
+33 
-42 ITDIGL
+42 
-48 ITPIEP
+48 
-54 NYFKDDKNVYYF
+54 
-66 SDKEKMM
+66 M
-73 IKVENVSKEYEL
+73 IKVENVSKAYEL
-85 ADGTKVPALK
+85 DDGTKVTALK
-95 DVSFEVK
+95 DVSFEVE

-122 ALRGVEH
+122 AIRGVEH
-129 IDDGSIEVGKVKV
+129 IDEGSISVGNVKV
-142 TSTSSQFYYNNLKK
+142 TSESSQFYYNELKK

-164 SFGLWPDTV
+164 SFGIWPDTV
-173 RENVLRKLYARKY
+173 RENVLRKLYARRY

-196 AESEFGHEADELLEL
+196 AESEFGEEADELLEM
-211 VSLTHKA
+211 VSLTHKK

-254 ACPRTKQEILD
+254 ACPKTKQEILD

-278 IIVSHLPDVQKY
+278 IVISHLPDVQKY

-303 ADEGST
+303 VDEGSA
-309 DEICDTFMRDMDDIV
+309 DDICDKFMDGMDDIV
-324 DIQNISTDE
+324 DIDNISTDE
-333 DVIDVKDIY
+333 DVIQVNDIY

-349 GGEVLQIEDI
+349 GGEVLQIEDV
-359 NFKVRNG
+359 NFTVQKE
-366 NILSIIGPSGSGKTV
+366 NILSIIGPSGAGKTV

-386 GGLDDPDE
+386 GGLEDPDK

-400 VEDGWADIDIPGL
+400 IGDDEWADVDIPGMG
-413 NRMKIRSKLGFMHQ
+413 RMKIRSQLGFMHQ
-427 EFALSHYATVLDQLA
+427 EFALSHYATVLSQLA
-442 TRLGYKNQ
+442 TRLGYKND
-450 DIVKE
+450 DIVKQAQE
-455 AKVRAKKLGL
+455 RARKIGL
-465 SEELLDSF
+465 SDELLDSF
-473 YLLTDLPETE
+473 YLLTDLPEVE
-483 AKERLRQINLD
+483 ARDRLKQIGLD
-494 GEILNDLFPRFPE
+494 ADILDDLFPKFPE

-524 MDILFRKSYELSG
+524 MDILHRKSYELSG

-544 LALILVSRPK
+544 LALILISRPK
-554 FLLLDEPFGDLDPIT
+554 YLLLDEPFGDLDPVT

-578 SISKEYDIT
+578 TIAKTYGIT

-602 DRAIFMDEGKI
+602 NRAVFMDDGKI
-613 IEDSGNIDE
+613 VDDSENIDE

>member
-1 MLKDDL
+1 
-7 IESFKRVEEKLGGL
+7 
-21 QYVVH
+21 
-26 TTYKEPK
+26 
-33 FEIFDSIEK
+33 
-42 ITDIGL
+42 
-48 ITPIEP
+48 
-54 NYFKDDKNVYYF
+54 
-66 SDKEKMM
+66 M
-73 IKVENVSKEYEL
+73 IKVENVSKDYEL
-85 ADGTKVPALK
+85 DDGTKVTALK

-102 EGEILGIMGKSGS
+102 EGEILGIMGRSGS

-129 IDDGSIEVGKVKV
+129 IDAGTITVDTVSVNED
-142 TSTSSQFYYNNLKK
+142 SSQFYYNELKK
-156 ETAIHLQR
+156 VTAIHLQR

-173 RENVLRKLYARKY
+173 RENVLRKLYARRY
-186 FDEGDTNFEI
+186 FDEGDTNFEV
-196 AESEFGHEADELLEL
+196 AESEFGQEADELLEL
-211 VSLTHKA
+211 VSLTHKK

-254 ACPRTKQEILD
+254 ACPKTKQEILD

-278 IIVSHLPDVQKY
+278 ILVSHLPEVQKY

-303 ADEGST
+303 VDEGAPG
-309 DEICDTFMRDMDDIV
+309 DICDKFMKDMDPIV
-324 DIQNISTDE
+324 DIENVATDE
-333 DVIDVKDIY
+333 DLIDVRDVR

-359 NFKVRNG
+359 NFKVQNE
-366 NILSIIGPSGSGKTV
+366 NILSLIGPSGAGKTV

-386 GGLDDPDE
+386 GGLDDPDD
-394 GEVLYK
+394 GEVLYN
-400 VEDGWADIDIPGL
+400 VDGEWNDIDIPGMG
-413 NRMKIRSKLGFMHQ
+413 RMKARSKLGFMYQ

-442 TRLGYKNQ
+442 TRLGYKNH
-450 DIVKE
+450 DIIKE
-455 AKVRAKKLGL
+455 AKRRAENIGIG
-465 SEELLDSF
+465 EELLDSF
-473 YLLTDLPETE
+473 YLLTDLPEME
-483 AKERLRQINLD
+483 AKERLRQVGLD
-494 GEILNDLFPRFPE
+494 AEILNDLFPKFPE

-524 MDILFRKSYELSG
+524 LEILNRKSYELSG

-554 FLLLDEPFGDLDPIT
+554 FLLLDEPFGDLDPVT
-569 LRDVTNALK
+569 LRIVTNSLK
-578 SISKEYDIT
+578 KISKEYGIT

-602 DRAIFMDEGKI
+602 NRAIFMDDGKI
-613 IEDSGNIDE
+613 LDDSEDIDK

-629 FCHADYLKGD
+629 FCHADYLKGDN